1 MAKNVPVYDFI
12 GYKLLNAAYSR
23 KNKTPVEYF
32 IVKTADS
39 IFNEKLRISEIFLEV
54 TIKFIE
60 DDISRFVFNAGFKI
74 NDLDWKNQLKDEVL
88 ESLFV
93 SVVFPYVREKI
104 FSITDDSRGAF
115 ILPIIDLRNV
125 SLSKG
130 AKFSPVYLEPI
141 KKEDNSDNSQ
151 N

>member
-1 MAKNVPVYDFI
+1 M
-12 GYKLLNAAYSR
+12 
-23 KNKTPVEYF
+23 
-32 IVKTADS
+32 
-39 IFNEKLRISEIFLEV
+39 EV

-60 DDISRFVFNAGFKI
+60 DDVSSFYFSACFRI

-93 SVVFPYVREKI
+93 SVVFPFVREKI
-104 FSITDDSRGAF
+104 HSITDDSRGAF

-130 AKFSPVYLEPI
+130 AKFSPVYSDST
-141 KKEDNSDNSQ
+141 KKEDNESSH
-151 N
+151 

>member
-23 KNKTPVEYF
+23 KNKTSVEYF

-39 IFNEKLRISEIFLEV
+39 IFNEKLRIFEIFLEV